1 MQCCLVTFL
10 SVDFCS
16 ACVIFWLLQSL
27 FLHFLLCHVSFS
39 QLFELWLSK
48 PFLVWA
54 HAVQYVFFYS
64 MLSAR
69 YSAVLPVYLFLDP
82 VSVTFWSIGYHKII
96 INLFLITYN
105 FKVNYSLH
113 VQFKY
118 FLTLTACPFKA
129 LKKII
134 FGQFYFMKKLYTNF
148 KYLHIIDIL

>member
-1 MQCCLVTFL
+1 MVGNYALILLEAQYIFAPPPASTMQCCLVTFP

-105 FKVNYSLH
+105 FKVNYILH
-113 VQFKY
+113 VQFK
-118 FLTLTACPFKA
+118 
-129 LKKII
+129 
-134 FGQFYFMKKLYTNF
+134 
-148 KYLHIIDIL
+148 